1 MVKAAIPI
9 RRLLVLASLLCIVAS
24 LAGFG
29 AFTRFDAA
37 LTARR
42 MAFEPRAASGDV
54 VFVTIDKYSLD
65 EIGVWPW
72 DRTVYAR
79 LIDTLAGAQAR
90 DIFLDIDFSSRSSPD
105 SDAALARAL
114 EAAGGGVLLPSFTQ
128 YNATNGSSDAIGVTS
143 PNPIFADHAWIA
155 SVSVR
160 ADGDGVV
167 RKFPYGEVQGG
178 EFVMSAPA
186 TLAGVA
192 DQRSGPFVIDF
203 SIDPSTVPHFSAIDV
218 VSGRIDPSA
227 FADKIVVV
235 GATAIELKDNFFVP
249 VHGLVS
255 GPMVQII
262 ATESLLQNRSLT
274 PLHSLPPLL
283 VAGLVGFAAL
293 SPRRSL
299 RLQSLLVGSTVVA
312 LEGTAFWL
320 QSAQGLLLPT
330 ISAHA
335 LLGLVVTTRVLEEL
349 DLRTWLLRLASVEA
363 DNSRSLLGQVIS
375 DSADAILVVDED
387 GLLVEHSARL
397 ADILADVA
405 AARNGDS
412 VQALLP
418 ERWRTDIARAI
429 EDLRLDR
436 NRPAALNELELDG
449 ANGERRTIEYTITAS
464 RLALAAGKSRQ
475 GDDHVFVACITARDI
490 TERRRQEERIG
501 FLSRHDVLTGAL
513 RSSAFV
519 AEIDARMTV
528 TPPAGTGHAVYAV
541 NLHRFKTINATLG
554 RDKGDALLKAVVRR
568 LSRLDGRLS
577 AIGRLGGDTFA
588 AFTTIPVSEAEA
600 RSIAEAIV
608 STVSAPFDVTDAK
621 AKLGVHIGMVFRTE
635 AADGQGAALVAEA
648 ELALDEA
655 RQTNGSGLVQFDPES
670 GARHAAARRI
680 ETELWHALDRGEMRV
695 LYQPQVL
702 LRDRRLIGA
711 EALLRW
717 QHPELGFISP
727 QVFIEIAEANG
738 FIEQLGHWALEQACR
753 DALTWREDLT
763 VAVNVSPL
771 QFQRGDIIGAVRDVL
786 DLTGLPPKRL
796 HIEITEST
804 FLNPSPEL
812 FDRLA
817 ALKALGVS
825 VALDDFGTGYS
836 SFGYLAR
843 FPLDKIKVD
852 QMFVRTLVENTASQ
866 AIVNSVRALCQ
877 GLGIAM
883 ICEGVETEEELKFL
897 RLIGCEQGQGYLFG
911 KPQASADLIRMAEQE
926 DAAPDTEA
934 ARA

>member
-9 RRLLVLASLLCIVAS
+9 RRSLVLASLLCVVAS
-24 LAGFG
+24 LAGLG
-29 AFTRFDAA
+29 AFTRFDAS

-42 MAFEPRAASGDV
+42 MAWDPRIATGDV
-54 VFVTIDKYSLD
+54 VFVTIDKFSLD
-65 EIGVWPW
+65 QIGVWPW

-79 LIDTLAGAQAR
+79 LIDSLAGAQAR
-90 DIFLDIDFSSRSSPD
+90 DIFLDIDFSSRSSTD
-105 SDAALARAL
+105 GDAALSQAL

-128 YNATNGSSDAIGVTS
+128 YQSTGRRSGATSVTAPNA
-143 PNPIFADHAWIA
+143 IFADHAWTA
-155 SVSVR
+155 SVSIR
-160 ADGDGVV
+160 ADGDGLI
-167 RKFPYGEVQGG
+167 RKFPYGEVQGT
-178 EFVMSAPA
+178 EFVMSVPA

-192 DQRSGPFVIDF
+192 DPHSGPFVIDF
-203 SIDPSTVPHFSAIDV
+203 SIDPSTVPSYSAIDV
-218 VSGRIDPSA
+218 VSGRIAPSA
-227 FADKIVVV
+227 FSDKIVVV

-255 GPMVQII
+255 GPMIQII
-262 ATESLLQNRSLT
+262 ATETLLQNRVLT
-274 PLHSLPPLL
+274 PLSAFPLL
-283 VAGLVGFAAL
+283 LMAGLVGFAAL

-299 RLQSLLVGSTVVA
+299 RLQSLWIGTTVIG
-312 LEGTAFWL
+312 LEGAAFWL
-320 QSAQGLLLPT
+320 QSAHGLILPT
-330 ISAHA
+330 VPAHA
-335 LLGLVVTTRVLEEL
+335 LLGLVATARVLEEL
-349 DLRTWLLRLASVEA
+349 DLRTWLLRLASVDA
-363 DNSRSLLGQVIS
+363 DNSRNLLGQVIS
-375 DSADAILVVDED
+375 DSADAILVVDEE
-387 GLLVEHSARL
+387 GRLVEHSARL
-397 ADILADVA
+397 TEMLADGA
-405 AARNGDS
+405 AMKNGDS
-412 VQALLP
+412 ILSLLP
-418 ERWRTDIARAI
+418 DQWQTEIARSI
-429 EDLRLDR
+429 DELRRDR
-436 NRPAALNELELDG
+436 SHPAALKELELDDG
-449 ANGERRTIEYTITAS
+449 DGRRRTIEYSITAS

-519 AEIDARMTV
+519 TEIDARMTV

-554 RDKGDALLKAVVRR
+554 RAKGDALLKAVVRR
-568 LSRLDGRLS
+568 LSLLDGRLS
-577 AIGRLGGDTFA
+577 DIGRLGGDTFA
-588 AFTTIPVSEAEA
+588 TFTTIPVSEVEA
-600 RSIAEAIV
+600 RSIADAIV
-608 STVSAPFDVTDAK
+608 NAVSAPFDVTDAK
-621 AKLGVHIGMVFRTE
+621 AQLGVHIGMVFRTE
-635 AADGQGAALVAEA
+635 AAEGRGAALVAEA

-655 RQTNGSGLVQFDPES
+655 RRTNGSGLVQFDPES

-680 ETELWHALDRGEMRV
+680 ESELWHALDRGEMRV

-702 LRDRRLIGA
+702 LRDGRLIGA

-727 QVFIEIAEANG
+727 QIFVEIAEANG
-738 FIEQLGHWALEQACR
+738 FIEQLGRWALEQACR
-753 DALTWREDLT
+753 DALTWPEDLT

-771 QFQRGDIIGAVRDVL
+771 QLQRGDFVGAVRDVL
-786 DLTGLPPKRL
+786 ALTGLPPKRL
-796 HIEITEST
+796 HVEITEST

-812 FDRLA
+812 FQRLA
-817 ALKALGVS
+817 DLKALDVS

-852 QMFVRTLVENTASQ
+852 QMFVRTLIESTASQ

-877 GLGIAM
+877 GLGITM

-911 KPQASADLIRMAEQE
+911 KPQSNEDLLRL
-926 DAAPDTEA
+926 AAHQDDTSVPEA